1 MAVQDNGN
9 DLEKLYKT
17 VSEKF
22 DIGDFDTFSSK
33 MKTKEDR
40 LRFYNAVSE
49 RGFDLGDYDTYEN
62 RLGKQSEVSGQGSE
76 NTSQTSTEPSQPSQN
91 IRDLDQLTPE
101 SVIVSEATPE
111 DYRLAEQGLR
121 RVLVDVPVVGLG
133 DTNLTR
139 KAEFIIPEFA
149 VTLEPTLTEV
159 TTDGKVDYVLKYTDE
174 DGVEQIVAERVPE
187 VVTDKGMG
195 SDALNSLYAG
205 LSQVNA
211 ILASIP
217 EFL

>member
-9 DLEKLYKT
+9 DLEKLYKA

-133 DTNLTR
+133 DT
-139 KAEFIIPEFA
+139 
-149 VTLEPTLTEV
+149 
-159 TTDGKVDYVLKYTDE
+159 
-174 DGVEQIVAERVPE
+174 
-187 VVTDKGMG
+187 
-195 SDALNSLYAG
+195 
-205 LSQVNA
+205 
-211 ILASIP
+211 
-217 EFL
+217 

>member
-9 DLEKLYKT
+9 DLEKLYKA

-76 NTSQTSTEPSQPSQN
+76 NTSQTSTEPSQPSQDNRTLAQLYPDQIRTVSGVGGDVSYN
-91 IRDLDQLTPE
+91 I
-101 SVIVSEATPE
+101 
-111 DYRLAEQGLR
+111 
-121 RVLVDVPVVGLG
+121 
-133 DTNLTR
+133 
-139 KAEFIIPEFA
+139 
-149 VTLEPTLTEV
+149 
-159 TTDGKVDYVLKYTDE
+159 
-174 DGVEQIVAERVPE
+174 
-187 VVTDKGMG
+187 
-195 SDALNSLYAG
+195 
-205 LSQVNA
+205 
-211 ILASIP
+211 
-217 EFL
+217 